1 MEYLKTFEKLYI
13 RQESKELFLE
23 IYKIVNEKT
32 FKDYFYKDQI
42 LRATLSISNNIA
54 EGKERGT
61 NKEFIRFLYIAR
73 GSCGEVRNMIIIA
86 KELLLIDNKV
96 TELIMDKL
104 IKISSGIKRLIDTRY

>member
-54 EGKERGT
+54 E
-61 NKEFIRFLYIAR
+61 
-73 GSCGEVRNMIIIA
+73 
-86 KELLLIDNKV
+86 
-96 TELIMDKL
+96 
-104 IKISSGIKRLIDTRY
+104 